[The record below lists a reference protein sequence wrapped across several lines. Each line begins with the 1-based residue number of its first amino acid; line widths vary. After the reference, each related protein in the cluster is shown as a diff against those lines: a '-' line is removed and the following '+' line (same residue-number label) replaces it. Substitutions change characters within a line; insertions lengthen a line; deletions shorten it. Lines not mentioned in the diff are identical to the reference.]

1 MFDLLRYR
9 LLRHIPVKKIK
20 DHYERKYR
28 VYICENKLKDYDML
42 ITSDVFKNNALN
54 IPKDNFNNV
63 SLNILSDG
71 NSVTIEKNPHIGQV
85 CIEITGKNNKV
96 CLGDMSAV
104 IGTLNIHIRGDDSNT
119 NIGNIYI
126 GNGGVIIYN
135 GITVGKMPSKSTSV
149 SIGNGS
155 SFEGCSIVSYHSGT
169 SVIVGENCMFSGGI
183 SLMNSD
189 THPIYNYETK
199 KICNKARADIRIGN
213 HCWIGAGA
221 TIMKNVSIPDDCIIG
236 WRAVVT
242 KSFDESHCAIAGNP
256 AKIVKRNLT
265 WSQVDENFFV

>member
-1 MFDLLRYR
+1 MFNLFRYR
-9 LLRHIPVKKIK
+9 LMRHIPIKKIK

-42 ITSDVFKNNALN
+42 ITPDVFKNNSLN

-71 NSVTIEKNPHIGQV
+71 NSVTIEKNPSIGCV
-85 CIEITGKNNKV
+85 RIEITGKNNKV
-96 CLGDMSAV
+96 RLGDMSKI
-104 IGTLNIHIRGDDSNT
+104 IGTLDIHIHGENSDT
-119 NIGNIYI
+119 NIGNIWI
-126 GNGGVIIYN
+126 GKGGITIYN
-135 GITVGKMPSKSTSV
+135 GA
-149 SIGNGS
+149 
-155 SFEGCSIVSYHSGT
+155 E
-169 SVIVGENCMFSGGI
+169 
-183 SLMNSD
+183 LMNSD
-189 THPIYNYETK
+189 THPIYNYKTME
-199 KICNKARADIRIGN
+199 ICNKARADIRIGN

-236 WRAVVT
+236 WNSVVT

-265 WSQVDENFFV
+265 WSQFDENFFV

>member
-1 MFDLLRYR
+1 MFNLFRYR
-9 LLRHIPVKKIK
+9 LMQHIPIKKIK

-42 ITSDVFKNNALN
+42 ITPDVFKNNSLN

-71 NSVTIEKNPHIGQV
+71 NSVTIEKNPSIGCV
-85 CIEITGKNNKV
+85 RIEITGKNNKV
-96 CLGDMSAV
+96 RLGDMSKI
-104 IGTLNIHIRGDDSNT
+104 IGTLDIHIHGENSDT
-119 NIGNIYI
+119 NIGNIWI
-126 GNGGVIIYN
+126 GKGGITIYN
-135 GITVGKMPSKSTSV
+135 GAEYSKNTRV
-149 SIGNGS
+149 SIEDKCT
-155 SFEGCSIVSYHSGT
+155 FEGCSILSYHSGT
-169 SVIVGENCMFSGGI
+169 SVVIGENCMFSGGI

-189 THPIYNYETK
+189 THPIYNYKTME
-199 KICNKARADIRIGN
+199 ICNKARADIRIGN

-236 WRAVVT
+236 WNSVVT

-265 WSQVDENFFV
+265 WSQFDENFFV